1 MLRLYYADI
10 RGLDEADALY
20 PAHSDSPGS
29 AFGTSLLAWA
39 YQDTVGLSPRKLAR
53 TLLAVSFIPDDPGF
67 HYSVSHSRT
76 HVLVA
81 LSTGPV
87 GVDTETHR
95 KLPLSTV
102 EKLTTPAE
110 RACFPFFD
118 TWVLRESYYKLTGK
132 GDLRSLR
139 FYRRNGNVVA
149 PDDEVFCRLYRGMEN
164 SSAAVCSYDDEFPDD
179 LIEVPPEKLLKADAA
194 RALRSA
200 RRTQSAAG

>member
-20 PAHSDSPGS
+20 PAHSASPGS

-39 YQDTVGLSPRKLAR
+39 YRDSVGLTPRKLMR
-53 TLLAVSFIPDDPGF
+53 TLLALSSLPDDPGL
-67 HYSVSHSRT
+67 HYSVSHSKT

-81 LSTGPV
+81 VSDRPV

-95 KLPLSTV
+95 RIPLSTV

-110 RACFPFFD
+110 RAGLPFFD

-132 GDLRSLR
+132 GDLRTLR
-139 FYRRNGNVVA
+139 FYRRGA
-149 PDDEVFCRLYRGMEN
+149 HIIPPDAEVFCRLYRDIAG
-164 SSAAVCSYDDEFPDD
+164 SSTAVCCYDGDQFPAR

-194 RALRSA
+194 RARRAA
-200 RRTQSAAG
+200 RRAAES